1 MAESESILSSIKK
14 SLGGIPDSYEAFD
27 ADLILIIN
35 SELSKLCQLGVGPK
49 EGFSIS
55 SKEETHL

>member
-27 ADLILIIN
+27 ADLILIG
-35 SELSKLCQLGVGPK
+35 L
-49 EGFSIS
+49 
-55 SKEETHL
+55 